1 MGYIMSKKEVFD
13 SAATN
18 LSKHKYYHGS
28 NVEIQGDYLNPRK
41 AFNSVQNCFVSGAF
55 VTSDKNFAKFFAINH
70 CIAGEGQ
77 TKHIGNKIYLERL
90 SNHIKPDF
98 YVYTVYETPDKPF
111 IHDRD
116 TEYYS
121 TEPIK
126 IAETEKCDTAKEI
139 DKLGFE
145 IYVLNEPLKSKVG
158 KESGNNFAVQEEMAQ
173 AIEQKKFH
181 RVDISKMIEQQSQ
194 YAFQKLSQHE

>member
-1 MGYIMSKKEVFD
+1 MFKKEVFD
-13 SAATN
+13 NATTT

-28 NVEIQGDYLNPRK
+28 NIEIKSDYLYPRK
-41 AFNSVQNCFVSGAF
+41 AFNSIQNGFVSGAF
-55 VTSDKNFAKFFAINH
+55 VTLDINFAKFFAINH

-77 TKHIGNKIYLERL
+77 TKQIGNKIYLERL

-98 YVYTVYETPDKPF
+98 YVYTVYETPDNPF

-126 IAETEKCDTAKEI
+126 IAETKKCDTAKEI
-139 DKLGFE
+139 EELGFE
-145 IYVLNEPLKSKVG
+145 IYVLNEPLKNKVG
-158 KESGNNFAVQEEMAQ
+158 KESGNNFAVQEEMAL
-173 AIEQKKFH
+173 AIEQKKYH
-181 RVDISKMIEQQSQ
+181 RVDISKMIKQQSQ
-194 YAFQKLSQHE
+194 YAFQKLSQHDGKE